1 MHRHN
6 LLSIFG
12 LGLVT
17 SSVAQN
23 AYSKL
28 TLDPTYRTVPPPSDN
43 FPQDPHHVRVVS
55 IILLA
60 VSLTFVGVSLKES
73 KRWGST
79 VPAALT
85 IGSATFVLVEA
96 VNCYLA
102 NVYWT
107 TSNDPGQLMFT
118 LLGRDFDVYVGIIWW
133 SYGAFLSCGIFGAL
147 KRNIRTGM
155 LWALLGFAGLLD
167 IILEECMLMYDGI
180 NTYYGHQPLVFNAF
194 PCRWAFCNV
203 SSIFVGISITYRYR
217 HLLEG
222 WRSCLIPPIL
232 PLCYAGPQVLAALPT
247 IYAIQTEY
255 SPIVTQL
262 CGIVTCALA
271 VVQVGVTMDAV
282 LARDPMDINKVG
294 RDTPSQLAHQKQL

>member
-12 LGLVT
+12 LGLVA

-28 TLDPTYRTVPPPSDN
+28 TLDPTYRTVPPPNDD

-60 VSLTFVGVSLKES
+60 ISLTFVG
-73 KRWGST
+73 
-79 VPAALT
+79 
-85 IGSATFVLVEA
+85 IGLREIEA
-96 VNCYLA
+96 INCYLA

-107 TSNDPGQLMFT
+107 TSNDPGKLMFT

-133 SYGAFLSCGIFGAL
+133 SYGAVLSCGIFGAL
-147 KRNIRTGM
+147 MRDIRTGK

-167 IILEECMLMYDGI
+167 IILEECMLMYGGI
-180 NTYYGHQPLVFNAF
+180 YTYYGHQPLVFNVF
-194 PCRWAFCNV
+194 PCWWAFCNV

-222 WRSCLIPPIL
+222 
-232 PLCYAGPQVLAALPT
+232 
-247 IYAIQTEY
+247 
-255 SPIVTQL
+255 
-262 CGIVTCALA
+262 
-271 VVQVGVTMDAV
+271 
-282 LARDPMDINKVG
+282 
-294 RDTPSQLAHQKQL
+294 